1 MYTFLESGDGGYS
14 LTLNILDDYRLL
26 SKSSPMEVSKQ
37 LSHILINTLDAALR
51 SSGVYNTIIILLT
64 NLLSKI
70 ER

>member
-37 LSHILINTLDAALR
+37 LSHILINTLDAARR

-64 NLLSKI
+64 NLLLKI